1 LDIFFI
7 KTKNT
12 EITSLKNLTCSIK
25 CSPLKEIDSKKDIID
40 EYLKNLE
47 DAKKGNKLINSILFM
62 GIYNDRK
69 DKLKE
74 LKEDEIFN
82 YSVEKFSKFQN
93 IEKEDLE
100 SFDKE
105 FKNIINKS
113 LIDKENEITNEINFI
128 FDYYGLVKDT
138 KQINMIKNKFLR
150 LIERE
155 KEEKQKKISQEQKN
169 MEEQKKK
176 KKKKKKEKR
185 KKKKKEKKKKKKK
198 EKKKKKTNFLK
209 N

>member
-62 GIYNDRK
+62 GIYNDKK

-74 LKEDEIFN
+74 QKEDEIFK
-82 YSVEKFSKFQN
+82 YSLEKFSKFQN

-176 KKKKKKEKR
+176 EEEEKKR
-185 KKKKKEKKKKKKK
+185 KEEEEKKRKEEEEKK